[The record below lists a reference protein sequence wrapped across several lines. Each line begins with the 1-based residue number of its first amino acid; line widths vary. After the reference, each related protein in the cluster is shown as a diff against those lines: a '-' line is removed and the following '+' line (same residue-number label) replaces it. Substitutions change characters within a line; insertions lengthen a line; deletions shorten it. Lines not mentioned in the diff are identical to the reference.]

1 MSINWIEFTPF
12 ASLFGGIAIGVAA
25 LFMWLLL
32 GRIMGVSGILGQA
45 VAGEGAGQN
54 GWRVAFI
61 IGVVGAPFGFML
73 VAGDFTSRMVASP
86 VGL

>member
-45 VAGEGAGQN
+45 VAGEGLVRMAG
-54 GWRVAFI
+54 
-61 IGVVGAPFGFML
+61 
-73 VAGDFTSRMVASP
+73 
-86 VGL
+86 GLPLLSG